1 MGLLELF
8 SETPEV
14 ITNTGSTLSGAV
26 STLIVIMLLIGI
38 LYWIRTLQKS
48 SHTEI
53 RVYRRP

>member
-14 ITNTGSTLSGAV
+14 ITNTGSTLSGAA

-38 LYWIRTLQKS
+38 LYWIRTLQKG